1 MKEATRRPFPSTNKP
16 LHWIPISPLV
26 HAAVAVSYMN
36 LGQASTASENA
47 TIAYKLRERVSQRE
61 KYRIE
66 ALYYYAVTGE
76 LEKARQL

>member
-1 MKEATRRPFPSTNKP
+1 
-16 LHWIPISPLV
+16 
-26 HAAVAVSYMN
+26 VAVSYMN